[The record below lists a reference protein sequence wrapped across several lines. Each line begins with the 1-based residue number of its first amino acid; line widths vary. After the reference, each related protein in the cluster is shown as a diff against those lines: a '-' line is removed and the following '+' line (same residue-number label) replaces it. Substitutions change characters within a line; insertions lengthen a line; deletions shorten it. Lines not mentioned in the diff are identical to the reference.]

1 MHRGRG
7 EGKVEACFKRVIP
20 SCNVLFSAM
29 IHSGRRGTRP
39 AMECKEEL
47 MTAAALQTLRRRE
60 KFRTSAYLP
69 PVCALIAG

>member
-1 MHRGRG
+1 
-7 EGKVEACFKRVIP
+7 
-20 SCNVLFSAM
+20 M